1 MPKTYFINILYMRMP
16 HRPLTNFFIISDY
29 WHRGPH
35 RYRSYY
41 VVCIAYGMLIMSRR
55 PYLLYSYRSVIQT
68 SHPIIRYI
76 YLIYYELCIK
86 RRISQIK
93 SIHFGH
99 LYLYLYGSS
108 APTLSLS
115 LLIISAYDL
124 RILTSY
130 SQDITRALILY
141 FSV

>member
-1 MPKTYFINILYMRMP
+1 MRMP
-16 HRPLTNFFIISDY
+16 HRPLTDFFIISDY
-29 WHRGPH
+29 CHRGPH

-55 PYLLYSYRSVIQT
+55 PYLLYRSVIQT

-86 RRISQIK
+86 CRNSQIK

-99 LYLYLYGSS
+99 LYLYGSS

-141 FSV
+141 FSL

>member
-1 MPKTYFINILYMRMP
+1 MP
-16 HRPLTNFFIISDY
+16 HRHLTNFSIISDY
-29 WHRGPH
+29 CHRGPH

-55 PYLLYSYRSVIQT
+55 PYLLYRSVIQT

-86 RRISQIK
+86 CRNSQIK

-108 APTLSLS
+108 TPTLSLS

-130 SQDITRALILY
+130 NQDITKALLILY

>member
-1 MPKTYFINILYMRMP
+1 MRMP

-29 WHRGPH
+29 CHRGPH
-35 RYRSYY
+35 QFRSYY
-41 VVCIAYGMLIMSRR
+41 VVLVCIAYGMLIMSRR
-55 PYLLYSYRSVIQT
+55 PCLLYRSVIQT

-86 RRISQIK
+86 CRISQIK

-99 LYLYLYGSS
+99 LYLYGSS

-115 LLIISAYDL
+115 LLIISAYEL